1 MRAGHNALKDWEKWT
16 VSRESW
22 DEPLYP
28 KCCYGP
34 AYVLSPRAVI
44 GIVKAYEKTLVHF
57 SKFEDIYITGVLV
70 KEANTTLVDFPNEF
84 YCDWPKQN
92 VTITH
97 RAGTTWPKAKLRK
110 VWNGIVNNGIKIM
123 QENYKP
129 SSDDSQKKRS
139 KADFNK

>member
-1 MRAGHNALKDWEKWT
+1 MNQFKPVLQSRQQTLRAYCPNIYTVSPGHNALKDWEKWT

-57 SKFEDIYITGVLV
+57 SKFEDIYITG
-70 KEANTTLVDFPNEF
+70 
-84 YCDWPKQN
+84 
-92 VTITH
+92 
-97 RAGTTWPKAKLRK
+97 
-110 VWNGIVNNGIKIM
+110 KIF
-123 QENYKP
+123 KWCH
-129 SSDDSQKKRS
+129 
-139 KADFNK
+139 